1 MAVKGQSCE
10 VVRLLLEADAAIV
23 MLPDKFG
30 STALHIA
37 TRKNRVEIVNELLM
51 LGDTNVNALTRDHKT
66 SLDIAEGLPLS
77 EESSHIRVS
86 DTQWCSQG
94 QCSYPA
100 SLSDLL
106 E

>member
-1 MAVKGQSCE
+1 
-10 VVRLLLEADAAIV
+10 

-51 LGDTNVNALTRDHKT
+51 LGDPNVNALTRDHKT

-77 EESSHIRVS
+77 EESSHIRECLTRNGAVRANVH
-86 DTQWCSQG
+86 TQRPYLIC
-94 QCSYPA
+94 
-100 SLSDLL
+100 
-106 E
+106 